1 MAQDFDTLYKG
12 YLAQLEGTSQPENKA
27 PFDPIAYLASIGI
40 KPKETGL
47 IKGTVSALGRGVG
60 GAVKQFGQALEY
72 DQDRNPDLVNKA
84 GSYISKGGDYLSN
97 LITKPVA
104 EPDSRK
110 EAFFGAMESVV
121 PSLAYSIPAYVGGAL
136 GSLALPG
143 VGTAIGATGGAAL
156 SFPIMQQ
163 AAAQDAY
170 ETISKLRPDIPE
182 EQKRQ
187 MAEKSGLWEAGP
199 EAATQVAGSLIMS
212 ASPQGRAVKTVADVA
227 KSLFKPGLK
236 TLAKNIALDAPVEMA
251 GEFATG
257 VGQANV
263 LKEGGV
269 LPQVDLIKEGLKG
282 AESAAYMTPFVGLLG
297 TGVNRI
303 KGHLLEKSVTKAIPT
318 LENGEHDPS
327 GLNLRKQAL
336 GMMDEQLVNTLD
348 PEAYAH
354 WQKLAEEAI
363 SNPNKGFD
371 IFGSLEPKTASTGI
385 VDTSNEH
392 DLLDNQSTTIYP
404 AKLIAENRNGFVPL
418 GELTSGIETD
428 SPFAKVNIQEEQA
441 PLVDPDYQSMAW
453 ENLAQRG
460 IDIQKAQDSMLGDI
474 IPNAPE
480 SFVPQPEATEANV
493 AQEPVATKPIN
504 LARLAKKIQLEKNKT
519 ALADELNA
527 TTKNTMTYEVAGKSI
542 KDIQDKYAPNTFS
555 QEDID
560 RVSRGEDFVP
570 QALIDKVDS
579 KGNKIADT
587 DIFDYLKAARV
598 LQLKAAEV
606 HPNTQK
612 KQINEQFNTDIFN
625 KTYAS
630 LYAESEKKAFTE
642 QALNAINKAKEA
654 GVEVPT
660 DFEQNLQDKINGVE
674 KEVVKEVPIKE
685 DSLISSRLK
694 KKVKLSTE
702 EQLKVEVTNLR
713 KLDEEASR
721 LATMLK
727 SKKIKKSDYQKAMT
741 SLAEEKA
748 SVMEALRELVEQK
761 RSEGTKNDKENK
773 GQQVSSQ
780 ERREEEPKPA
790 ESKQGPSGDVPGNE
804 RQKEATSTTYTKDQI
819 KAFEAFRDAADA
831 DDKRLANGALRR
843 NNISKEEA
851 KAWAEENP
859 KEVAKTTIDDI
870 SDKIEKVFEYQRTKD
885 GEVRS
890 TAHSEYEAF
899 LKQGAQVGSSK
910 AIPKRFKQFTEQIKD
925 HFKLKQNIF
934 ILTTSD
940 LTNSNI
946 VNADKS
952 FKRLL
957 KEDAKKYVGLY
968 YRDSKNNVLIVLN
981 DTKLAN
987 EYHTIE
993 TLSHELGHYIEE
1005 ESYTS
1010 TDDKTKLE
1018 LHKAFYNFLDR
1029 VNSKDKSALNEI
1041 YSARTPNKT
1050 WADFDRQFAAYKT
1063 EDGWDE
1069 DGLFSEWIAQQTMK
1083 YIQERQTRP
1092 EGAIAKYF
1100 ATLADKLNQLFA
1112 FLQKYS
1118 IKHHLAAPA
1127 ISKWL
1132 DAYTS
1137 DVRIPA
1143 NLIKDSRSRVYPKQ
1157 SFIEEVVTKISD
1169 STTHTKTTVNLFGS
1183 SQAQRDKKALA
1194 EAGYEVTKSAKTLK
1208 EAFQNFGKDQNKMV
1222 ELFIKNSSGEFR
1234 DRFPQVEK
1242 FLKNT
1247 LRMPFWIAEKMLAN
1261 DPQAGKY
1268 VARIV
1273 KASENK
1279 TENYNKTFE
1288 RFMSAQGSTKAFADI
1303 RKTVED
1309 LTLDEKIAFDR
1320 INILG
1325 DMQEKEW
1332 TSIKEVPK
1340 SEYLKDLNDKV
1351 FNVYR
1356 DLRDFADKVYL
1367 QLQDEILESAV
1378 VKYEKKIANQLKELI
1393 KASAN
1398 AEEYTPAFIEGKI
1411 KSILAMSN
1419 AEDTDLV
1426 KDILDDILE
1435 VQKTINK
1442 IKNSIGQKSGYM
1454 PRIRKQGQYK
1464 LTMYEKTENGED
1476 KRVYMNIFPNN
1487 AFRQREKE
1495 LLETNPKDIM
1505 GAAYNPDAKYT
1516 FKEEYLTKT
1525 EMSNLNV
1532 SVMASDL
1539 HLQQALEKAAEKKD
1553 LSKREIQKIKKLVS
1567 QRSAEVLLG
1576 DSAGRHKIGRV
1587 EDYIVGFNQ
1596 DPMAAFEEMINNM
1609 SLSIAKTRYVQE
1621 QMDNFNTLK
1630 KISPEASEFALDY
1643 IKTTLTAKT
1652 TTDAISAKARYL
1664 TTVWFMA
1671 ANLGAAMINL
1681 TQNITMGVPEL
1692 SRYTTNRNAITKLG
1706 KYMMLV
1712 LPEGAKHQ
1720 ISRKDQRIAPVSKEL
1735 PKQLQEALERY
1746 RLSGLNFDTQ
1756 TFLAAGANEDLSG
1769 DALWNS
1775 FRKISDT
1782 LLKPFK
1788 AVEAA
1793 NREAALLAAFD
1804 VFADLDN
1811 ISLTENMTDEQFSEL
1826 YDKSVKF
1833 VDTVHFMGAGNLPI
1847 NLQKSA
1853 FTRTLL
1859 AMQSYGINYLNF
1871 LYNRLSSGEK
1881 DQFISAA
1888 KSIGMLGIMGGAA
1901 GAIPGGDEMNKL
1913 LKMMLG
1919 RDFKLEAEKKLK
1931 SVTSEEFSNFL
1942 VYGAP
1947 TLFGINISNN
1957 VNVRL
1962 PVVSS
1967 LIGGQDLGV
1976 SMAGAP
1982 GALATKFYKMMQF
1995 ASDGEYGKAL
2005 GAGSPE
2011 AFARVIRA
2019 YNEYDKGFMSQ
2030 KGAPAYFEGRK
2041 LKATEGEAIL
2051 KAVTGF
2057 KTVGAAKTAEVRFAE
2072 YELKEYWQDKKTK
2085 AVNKY
2090 IAGDKEALTSFNE
2103 AIKDNDQA
2111 RSIINPIKMS
2121 DILRAKNKKPDKKT
2135 TKFEEEYT

>member
-1 MAQDFDTLYKG
+1 MATDFDSAYNSF
-12 YLAQLEGTSQPENKA
+12 LAQMGQDTTSKKQGAKD
-27 PFDPIAYLASIGI
+27 FDPEAYVQSLGY
-40 KPKETGL
+40 KPPETGL
-47 IKGTVSALGRGVG
+47 VKGTISALGRGVG

-97 LITKPVA
+97 LIAKPVA

-156 SFPIMQQ
+156 TLPIMQQ

-199 EAATQVAGSLIMS
+199 EAATQVAGSLIMN

-363 SNPNKGFD
+363 SNPSKGFD

-385 VDTSNEH
+385 VDTSSEH
-392 DLLDNQSTTIYP
+392 DLLDTP
-404 AKLIAENRNGFVPL
+404 AESL
-418 GELTSGIETD
+418 GEEVLPETEPIVD
-428 SPFAKVNIQEEQA
+428 LNASDIVSQQALPVGKDLRLEYNPQEEQVTKVPNEVLSPEVA
-441 PLVDPDYQSMAW
+441 SYIPTEDLSLIEDAEVVVPQQASTTQDVVQTIIPPVEGKAK
-453 ENLAQRG
+453 NLAREAKQKKLEAT
-460 IDIQKAQDSMLGDI
+460 IDKVRK
-474 IPNAPE
+474 
-480 SFVPQPEATEANV
+480 VPMPLKEATE
-493 AQEPVATKPIN
+493 T
-504 LARLAKKIQLEKNKT
+504 
-519 ALADELNA
+519 
-527 TTKNTMTYEVAGKSI
+527 I
-542 KDIQDKYAPNTFS
+542 KEIHSKYAPNTFDEAEL
-555 QEDID
+555 QTAFEGVEAYPNAI
-560 RVSRGEDFVP
+560 
-570 QALIDKVDS
+570 LNKVDS
-579 KGNKIADT
+579 AGKPIADS
-587 DIFDYLKAARV
+587 DVLNYVKAVVSIASKSKGV
-598 LQLKAAEV
+598 TPVA
-606 HPNTQK
+606 K
-612 KQINEQFNTDIFN
+612 KQQTARKFNAQEFN
-625 KTYAS
+625 RTYSNLVAS
-630 LYAESEKKAFTE
+630 SEKKSLLGSAFE
-642 QALNAINKAKEA
+642 AIQQAQEA
-654 GVEVPT
+654 GEIVPKEFIST
-660 DFEQNLQDKINGVE
+660 VQTKMQEQ
-674 KEVVKEVPIKE
+674 IKPT
-685 DSLISSRLK
+685 K
-694 KKVKLSTE
+694 QTG
-702 EQLKVEVTNLR
+702 
-713 KLDEEASR
+713 A
-721 LATMLK
+721 
-727 SKKIKKSDYQKAMT
+727 IKN
-741 SLAEEKA
+741 
-748 SVMEALRELVEQK
+748 V
-761 RSEGTKNDKENK
+761 KENK
-773 GQQVSSQ
+773 GQQISSK
-780 ERREEEPKPA
+780 ERRGEEPKPA
-790 ESKQGPSGDVPGNE
+790 KSEQGSSTEKIESSRDVQSNE
-804 RQKEATSTTYTKDQI
+804 RQAEATSTTNEKEVTKLKTELEELNKQI
-819 KAFEAFRDAADA
+819 KEESDKEEKANLEEDA
-831 DDKRLANGALRR
+831 RLLRKKIKDLGGRTRAKEVSKEVNIDTKTKER
-843 NNISKEEA
+843 NKELSDFIEQGKTPSEILDYISK
-851 KAWAEENP
+851 
-859 KEVAKTTIDDI
+859 
-870 SDKIEKVFEYQRTKD
+870 
-885 GEVRS
+885 
-890 TAHSEYEAF
+890 
-899 LKQGAQVGSSK
+899 
-910 AIPKRFKQFTEQIKD
+910 
-925 HFKLKQNIF
+925 
-934 ILTTSD
+934 
-940 LTNSNI
+940 NSNI
-946 VNADKS
+946 PFHKEIASYLKNKINKDIAVFTDNELEVDGKSVYGLYDDSEVDGVPLTTIALNYDLHQESNEDLASTLLHEFIHDATNYKLGTKAGKVLSNRLNS
-952 FKRLL
+952 FKREVRQELKKQGVNPEDYYGLRESSHIDEMLSEVFSNKSFQDVLEGITL
-957 KEDAKKYVGLY
+957 KEPKGSIRTLFDKLVDIVRSILGLDIKSNTALKELITLGVGVIEQDSITVESTTKAKHVEQAAKK
-968 YRDSKNNVLIVLN
+968 
-981 DTKLAN
+981 
-987 EYHTIE
+987 
-993 TLSHELGHYIEE
+993 
-1005 ESYTS
+1005 
-1010 TDDKTKLE
+1010 
-1018 LHKAFYNFLDR
+1018 
-1029 VNSKDKSALNEI
+1029 
-1041 YSARTPNKT
+1041 
-1050 WADFDRQFAAYKT
+1050 
-1063 EDGWDE
+1063 
-1069 DGLFSEWIAQQTMK
+1069 
-1083 YIQERQTRP
+1083 
-1092 EGAIAKYF
+1092 
-1100 ATLADKLNQLFA
+1100 
-1112 FLQKYS
+1112 
-1118 IKHHLAAPA
+1118 
-1127 ISKWL
+1127 
-1132 DAYTS
+1132 
-1137 DVRIPA
+1137 
-1143 NLIKDSRSRVYPKQ
+1143 Q
-1157 SFIEEVVTKISD
+1157 S
-1169 STTHTKTTVNLFGS
+1169 
-1183 SQAQRDKKALA
+1183 A
-1194 EAGYEVTKSAKTLK
+1194 EAYYGMTKSVETLK
-1208 EAFQNFGKDQNKMV
+1208 EAFQNFGKDQDKMV
-1222 ELFIKNSSGEFR
+1222 ELFLKNSSGQFR

-1247 LRMPFWIAEKMLAN
+1247 LRMPFWIAEKMLAK

-1288 RFMSAQGSTKAFADI
+1288 RFMSEQGSTKSFADI

-1309 LTLDEKIAFDR
+1309 LTLEEKIAFDR

-1332 TSIKEVPK
+1332 TSIGEVPK
-1340 SEYLKDLNDKV
+1340 SDYLKDLNAKV
-1351 FNVYR
+1351 FGVYR
-1356 DLRDFADKVYL
+1356 DLRDFSDKVYL

-1393 KASAN
+1393 KASEN

-1419 AEDTDLV
+1419 TEDTDLV

-1435 VQKTINK
+1435 TQKTINK

-1464 LTMYEKTENGED
+1464 LTMYEETKDGED

-1495 LLETNPKDIM
+1495 LLEKDPKEIM
-1505 GAAYNPDAKYT
+1505 GTAYNPDATYY

-1587 EDYIVGFNQ
+1587 EDYIVGFKQ

-1630 KISPEASEFALDY
+1630 KISPEASEFAFDY

-1652 TTDAISAKARYL
+1652 TADALSAKARYL

-1692 SRYTTNRNAITKLG
+1692 SRYTTNKNAITKLG

-1712 LPEGAKHQ
+1712 LPEGVKHQ
-1720 ISRKDQRIAPVSKEL
+1720 ASRKEQRIAPVSKEL

-1775 FRKISDT
+1775 FRKVADT

-1931 SVTSEEFSNFL
+1931 SSTSEEFSNFL

-1947 TLFGINISNN
+1947 TLFGVNISNN

-1995 ASDGEYGKAL
+1995 ASDGDYGRAL

-2030 KGAPAYFEGRK
+2030 KGAPAYFAGKK

-2057 KTVGAAKTAEVRFAE
+2057 KTVGAAKIAEVRFAE

-2090 IAGDKEALTSFNE
+2090 IAGDKEALTTFNDKL
-2103 AIKDNDQA
+2103 KDSDQA
-2111 RSIINPIKMS
+2111 RSIINPIKMR

-2135 TKFEEEYT
+2135 SEFEKEYT